1 MLKTFTRKHLAASL
15 FILALLLVG
24 HYTRFLEPLEQGI
37 IRITS
42 PLIRGMTSIGSP
54 IRAMGNYVTKKDELL
69 RHITK
74 LEDTLKQR
82 EAALVEQTILTEE
95 NNALREQLKFTKRTM
110 RVPLVG
116 YVVGKT
122 IDNTGNTLIID
133 KGARDGVQEESAVI
147 VGDGILV
154 GKIIKVN
161 PKTAIIRLI
170 NDPHSKI
177 AATVLNEDKSIGLV
191 EGGFGISVKLTTVLQ
206 TEVLKEGDLIITSGL
221 EETVP
226 RGLLIGSITQV
237 EKEDYRPFQEGI
249 IKPAATLSH
258 LSVVGI
264 LPGE

>member
-1 MLKTFTRKHLAASL
+1 
-15 FILALLLVG
+15 
-24 HYTRFLEPLEQGI
+24 
-37 IRITS
+37 
-42 PLIRGMTSIGSP
+42 MTSI
-54 IRAMGNYVTKKDELL
+54 RAPVRAATGYFTNKNSLL
-69 RHITK
+69 KRIQE
-74 LEDTLKQR
+74 LEDALKQR
-82 EAALVEQTILTEE
+82 EAALVEQTILVEE
-95 NNALREQLKFTKRTM
+95 NNALREKLLFTKRTG
-110 RVPLVG
+110 RIPLIS

-154 GKIIKVN
+154 GKIAKVN
-161 PKTAIIRLI
+161 PRTAIVRLI

-177 AATVLNEDKSIGLV
+177 AATVLNADKSIGLV

-226 RGLLIGSITQV
+226 RGLLIGQITRV

-249 IKPAATLSH
+249 IQPADSLARLTL
-258 LSVVGI
+258 VGV
-264 LPGE
+264 LPPE

>member
-1 MLKTFTRKHLAASL
+1 
-15 FILALLLVG
+15 
-24 HYTRFLEPLEQGI
+24 
-37 IRITS
+37 
-42 PLIRGMTSIGSP
+42 MTSIGSP
-54 IRAMGNYVTKKDELL
+54 IRTINNYVIKKDELL
-69 RHITK
+69 RRI
-74 LEDTLKQR
+74 LELEETLKHR

-95 NNALREQLKFTKRTM
+95 NNALREQLKFTKRTA
-110 RVPLVG
+110 RIPLQS

-133 KGARDGVQEESAVI
+133 KGARDGVQEKSAVI

-226 RGLLIGSITQV
+226 RGLLIGSITKV

-249 IKPAATLSH
+249 IQPAATLAR
-258 LSVVGI
+258 LTLVGI
-264 LPGE
+264 LPVE